1 LFPIE
6 TTSFRICVTVAGQR
20 TVTFFVVDLGVTMNG
35 FAKVLGVMFLG
46 VSSLLIITK
55 ISACG
60 GGKKDNPGSTS
71 NGGGGNVNV
80 KVTGAS
86 SAALNVVANEG
97 CDCSTPGTS
106 MGGPIC
112 GSNPQGKCY
121 TPKAI
126 RGHFNQLNVSAGR
139 LLGGGDKYHG
149 LESVFRTGYFDF
161 AKPILLD
168 GDDNLQDGQNTSGN
182 MVSMSVQSIEYQFL
196 AAGKYFNVRI
206 PMVTIPAA
214 QDPQF
219 LGCIDEG
226 GLGESAKYTKLYADG
241 IVVTAGDILVCIKD
255 TETAE
260 CKDADY
266 NWVDSSGTLTAMP
279 GTRPTSPLRLTG
291 AHAFNKSSCT
301 AGSDHP
307 SVTWGSLDF
316 YASVA
321 SPLGVTAKI
330 DAGKKI
336 YTKGA
341 DTGNTLDVTVAFD
354 MSNQLFV
361 PNAAA
366 TAFANSD
373 YTTHGVTIRQ
383 NLDKIMLR
391 QVYQYNTRTS
401 TSVNIDSDN
410 MGTATVTATVSTKE
424 EADDG
429 DVEDLS
435 QTLRPN
441 E

>member
-1 LFPIE
+1 MF
-6 TTSFRICVTVAGQR
+6 VTENRGRLLRLGAFSVFLAGMLLK
-20 TVTFFVVDLGVTMNG
+20 VVG
-35 FAKVLGVMFLG
+35 
-46 VSSLLIITK
+46 
-55 ISACG
+55 CG
-60 GGKKDNPGSTS
+60 DDGKKGGPGSGSS
-71 NGGGGNVNV
+71 NGGNINV
-80 KVTGAS
+80 KVT
-86 SAALNVVANEG
+86 SANAMMLSPALAPSLAEG

-106 MGGPIC
+106 MGGPVC
-112 GSNPQGKCY
+112 GGNPQGKCY
-121 TPKAI
+121 TPSAI
-126 RGHFNQLNVSAGR
+126 RGHFNVLSAGAR

-149 LESVFRTGYFDF
+149 LESVFRTGFFDF
-161 AKPILLD
+161 SKPVFLD
-168 GDDNLQDGQNTSGN
+168 GDDNIQDGTVSTNN
-182 MVSMSVQSIEYQFL
+182 IVSMSVQSLEYQFL

-241 IVVTAGDILVCIKD
+241 INVTAGDILVCVQD
-255 TETAE
+255 TQTAV

-266 NWVDSSGTLTAMP
+266 NWVDSSGTLTPMS
-279 GTRPTSPLRLTG
+279 GSRPASPQRLTG
-291 AHAFNKSSCT
+291 SHAFNKSSCT
-301 AGSDHP
+301 SGADHP
-307 SVTWGSLDF
+307 NVTWGSMDF
-316 YASVA
+316 HAAGS
-321 SPLGVTAKI
+321 SPLGITATI

-336 YTKGA
+336 YTKGSV
-341 DTGNTLDVTVAFD
+341 TGNTLDVTVSFD

-366 TAFANSD
+366 TAYASSD
-373 YTTHGVTIRQ
+373 YSANGATIRQ

-391 QVYQYNTRTS
+391 QVYQYNTRAS

-410 MGTATVTATVSTKE
+410 MGSATLTTVVSTKE

-435 QTLRPN
+435 ETLRPN

>member
-1 LFPIE
+1 MVRHVRL
-6 TTSFRICVTVAGQR
+6 
-20 TVTFFVVDLGVTMNG
+20 LGG
-35 FAKVLGVMFLG
+35 IFLSIASIL
-46 VSSLLIITK
+46 VILK
-55 ISACG
+55 IAACG
-60 GGKKDNPGSTS
+60 SNGKKDGPASSTS
-71 NGGGGNVNV
+71 SNGGNVNI
-80 KVTGAS
+80 KVTGSTPTGLS
-86 SAALNVVANEG
+86 SSANEG

-106 MGGPIC
+106 MGGPVC

-126 RGHFNQLNVSAGR
+126 RGHFNQLSLSASR

-149 LESVFRTGYFDF
+149 LESIFRTGYFDF
-161 AKPILLD
+161 AKPVFLD
-168 GDDNLQDGQNTSGN
+168 GDDNLQDGQTSSFN

-219 LGCIDEG
+219 QGCIDEG
-226 GLGESAKYTKLYADG
+226 GLGESAKYTKLYAEG
-241 IVVTAGDILVCIKD
+241 IKVTAGDILVCIKD
-255 TETAE
+255 AETSE
-260 CKDADY
+260 CKDAEY
-266 NWVDSSGTLTAMP
+266 SWVDSSGNLTSMTA
-279 GTRPTSPLRLTG
+279 TRPDSPLRLTG
-291 AHAFNKSSCT
+291 SYAFNKSSCT
-301 AGSDHP
+301 AGADHP
-307 SVTWGSLDF
+307 DVTWGNLDF
-316 YASVA
+316 YASA
-321 SPLGVTAKI
+321 SSALGVTAKI
-330 DAGKKI
+330 EAGKKI
-336 YTKGA
+336 YTKGTE
-341 DTGNTLDVTVAFD
+341 TGNTLDVTVAFD

-366 TAFANSD
+366 TAFASSD
-373 YTTHGVTIRQ
+373 YSTYGATIRQ

-391 QVYQYNTRTS
+391 QIYQYNTRTS
-401 TSVNIDSDN
+401 SSANIDSDN
-410 MGTATVTATVSTKE
+410 MGSATVTATVSTKE